1 MAQLYYKTSTG
12 ALVPTGGYV
21 INDTTKVSLSGNET
35 VAGEKTFTGSTLI
48 SNILTLNATGNAS
61 EDVLKIKNNSSYNSS
76 LFIQRPVSA
85 NSASLKLGDTADKI
99 EGVVSVNNG
108 GMGISYRSDG
118 SQTSAGI
125 SFYSSDTLGSNVGT
139 TDIGIRAK
147 LVEIQ
152 ATTLKANGDITIDK
166 ASPVLRIDA
175 SSGTSAI
182 VVDGPAG
189 TSRRTSYRSA
199 DSERWIV
206 HVSATAE
213 GGSNAGSDFIFNRRD
228 DSGGSLGDS
237 LTLWRSSGKVTIGSV
252 GSNAGLEF
260 GSSGPRIMSGTG
272 SPEGAVTAPI
282 GSVWIN
288 TSDGVRYDKIS
299 GTGNTRW
306 STATLPIG
314 MITPFAGSTAP
325 TGWLLCYGQAVSRTT
340 YANLFA
346 VISTTYGTGDGSTTF
361 NLPDLRGRA
370 VAGLDN
376 MGGTDATRLDADW
389 DNALGETGGT
399 QKHTLTH
406 QESGVPA
413 HGHGHTLGT
422 GEDTPDHSH
431 QQNQYRGSSEPG
443 IGGAGGWLWH
453 EGAGGQYTYGANTRH
468 THPVTGGI
476 SNNTAANASAA
487 HNNMQPT
494 MLLNWII
501 KT

>member
-1 MAQLYYKTSTG
+1 
-12 ALVPTGGYV
+12 
-21 INDTTKVSLSGNET
+21 
-35 VAGEKTFTGSTLI
+35 
-48 SNILTLNATGNAS
+48 
-61 EDVLKIKNNSSYNSS
+61 
-76 LFIQRPVSA
+76 
-85 NSASLKLGDTADKI
+85 
-99 EGVVSVNNG
+99 
-108 GMGISYRSDG
+108 
-118 SQTSAGI
+118 
-125 SFYSSDTLGSNVGT
+125 
-139 TDIGIRAK
+139 
-147 LVEIQ
+147 
-152 ATTLKANGDITIDK
+152 
-166 ASPVLRIDA
+166 
-175 SSGTSAI
+175 
-182 VVDGPAG
+182 
-189 TSRRTSYRSA
+189 
-199 DSERWIV
+199 
-206 HVSATAE
+206 
-213 GGSNAGSDFIFNRRD
+213 
-228 DSGGSLGDS
+228 
-237 LTLWRSSGKVTIGSV
+237 
-252 GSNAGLEF
+252 
-260 GSSGPRIMSGTG
+260 
-272 SPEGAVTAPI
+272 
-282 GSVWIN
+282 
-288 TSDGVRYDKIS
+288 
-299 GTGNTRW
+299 
-306 STATLPIG
+306 
-314 MITPFAGSTAP
+314 
-325 TGWLLCYGQAVSRTT
+325 LCYGQAVSRTT

>member
-213 GGSNAGSDFIFNRRD
+213 GGSNAG
-228 DSGGSLGDS
+228 
-237 LTLWRSSGKVTIGSV
+237 
-252 GSNAGLEF
+252 LEF

-361 NLPDLRGRA
+361 NLP
-370 VAGLDN
+370 
-376 MGGTDATRLDADW
+376 GGTDATRLDADW